1 MKKFSAGVVLGFIVS
16 WGIGLAATSF
26 NHNGTFWNKLNV
38 AAKSGYVD
46 GYGDAMQ
53 VSVGKLDS
61 LSIAADLF
69 HWKGADKIIRQLSR
83 ELSTSELGSDE
94 AVHKL
99 DTLYSNPKYSELDL
113 GQALQLLTVNAP
125 ADEVTDAPAKLSR
138 HSKALSPRR

>member
-1 MKKFSAGVVLGFIVS
+1 MKKFSAGLVLGFLVS
-16 WGIGLAATSF
+16 WGIGFAATSF

-69 HWKGADKIIRQLSR
+69 HWKGADKIIRQLAR
-83 ELSTSELGSDE
+83 ELSTSELRSDE

-113 GQALQLLTVNAP
+113 GQALQLLTVKAP
-125 ADEVTDAPAKLSR
+125 ADTP
-138 HSKALSPRR
+138 

>member
-1 MKKFSAGVVLGFIVS
+1 MNKFSAGVVLGFLAS
-16 WGIGLAATSF
+16 WGIGFAAPNF
-26 NHNGTFWNKLNV
+26 DHNGIFWNRLNA
-38 AAKSGYVD
+38 AAKNGYVN

-69 HWKGADKIIRQLSR
+69 HWKGADKIIRQHSS
-83 ELSTSELGSDE
+83 ELSTSELSSDE

-113 GQALQLLTVNAP
+113 GQALQLLSVKAP
-125 ADEVTDAPAKLSR
+125 TDEDASMVTKERAR
-138 HSKALSPRR
+138 Q